1 MKKRLSVILS
11 VLILSMSFVPTY
23 AASISINN
31 QNVHF
36 TETSG
41 IPFIDSANR
50 TQVPFR
56 QTMEAFGASVSW
68 DSANNMAV
76 AVKDGVTVWV
86 PIGASYII
94 RDGQQ
99 ITTDTAALIKDGRTY
114 LPIRAVLE
122 AFGADVSWNN
132 DTQTVVVSNQNKK
145 EFKKIAVDGGN
156 VSGYREAN
164 VVVDIGF
171 GDREYWAYTNDY
183 GQLFQVTADK
193 IILQDDATESV
204 TSDGRYYNDEAAV
217 PGTELSNYDQ
227 GHVIADS
234 LGGVSN
240 AYNITPQDSTMNRYG
255 DQAYM
260 EKNIRD
266 AGGCTNF
273 EAIITYP
280 NTTTQIPSHYH
291 YTYTL
296 NGNVITEDFD
306 NVNPDEVNK
315 TIPETVESNSTQSPT
330 SNESQDISSIDK
342 NGDGKVTIAEAKA
355 AGFKMPITKAHW
367 LYQYMD
373 DRDGDGMV
381 GE

>member
-1 MKKRLSVILS
+1 MKKKLSVILS
-11 VLILSMSFVPTY
+11 ILIVAMSFVPTY
-23 AASISINN
+23 ATNISINN
-31 QNVHF
+31 QKVQF
-36 TETSG
+36 TESSG
-41 IPFIDSANR
+41 TPFIDSANR

-56 QTMEAFGASVSW
+56 QTLEAFGATVSW
-68 DSANNMAV
+68 DKVNNMAV
-76 AVKDGVTVWV
+76 AVKDGVTVQV

-94 RDGQQ
+94 KDGQQ
-99 ITTDTAALIKDGRTY
+99 ITNDTAALIKNGRTY

-122 AFGADVSWNN
+122 AFGADVSW
-132 DTQTVVVSNQNKK
+132 DSGTQTVVAVSSQSEK
-145 EFKKIAVDGGN
+145 EYKKIVVDGGN
-156 VSGYREAN
+156 MSGNREAN

-183 GQLFQVTADK
+183 GQLFRVTANK
-193 IILQDDATESV
+193 ITLQDDATEPV

-240 AYNITPQDSTMNRYG
+240 AYNITPQDSTMNRHG

-315 TIPETVESNSTQSPT
+315 TLSEPTQSPV
-330 SNESQDISSIDK
+330 SNESHDISSIDT
-342 NGDGKVTIAEAKA
+342 NGNGQVSIAEAKA
-355 AGFKMPITKAHW
+355 AGFKMPITKDHW
-367 LYQYMD
+367 LYKYMD

>member
-1 MKKRLSVILS
+1 MKKFLSVILS
-11 VLILSMSFVPTY
+11 FMIVAMSFMPTF
-23 AASISINN
+23 ATNISINN
-31 QNVHF
+31 QNVRF
-36 TETSG
+36 TESSG
-41 IPFIDSANR
+41 SPFIDSANR

-56 QTMEAFGASVSW
+56 QSMEAFGASVSW
-68 DSANNMAV
+68 DSVKNMAV
-76 AVKDGVTVWV
+76 AVKDGVTVQV

-94 RDGQQ
+94 RDDQK
-99 ITTDTAALIKDGRTY
+99 ITNDTIALIKNGRTY

-122 AFGADVSWNN
+122 AFGADVSWNS
-132 DTQTVVVSNQNKK
+132 DTQTVVVANQNIK
-145 EFKKIAVDGGN
+145 EYRSLFVDGGN
-156 VSGYREAN
+156 MSGNREAN

-183 GQLFQVTADK
+183 GQLFRVTAK
-193 IILQDDATESV
+193 RIILQDDTAEPV
-204 TSDGRYYNDEAAV
+204 TSNGRYYHDEAAV
-217 PGTELSNYDQ
+217 VGTELSNYDQ

-266 AGGCTNF
+266 AGGCTDF

-280 NTTTQIPSHYH
+280 NTKTQIPSHYH

-315 TIPETVESNSTQSPT
+315 TISEPAQPNSNQIPITK
-330 SNESQDISSIDK
+330 EVHDISAIDT
-342 NGDGKVTIAEAKA
+342 NGNGQVTIAEAKA
-355 AGFKMPITKAHW
+355 AGFKMPITKDHW
-367 LYQYMD
+367 LYKYMD